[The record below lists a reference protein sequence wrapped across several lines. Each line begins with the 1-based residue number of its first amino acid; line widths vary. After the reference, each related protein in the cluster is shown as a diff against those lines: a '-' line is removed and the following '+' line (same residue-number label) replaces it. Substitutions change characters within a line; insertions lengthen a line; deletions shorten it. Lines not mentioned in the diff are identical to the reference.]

1 MDRITPLG
9 PRGQPDPN
17 DGRFKAAVALSADA
31 RQVDYAA
38 DGGLTCWDRTA
49 GEIAWQIPLET
60 RNSWALALSP
70 DGQRVAVGCPCPR
83 RQATFHF
90 HLAMKG

>member
-1 MDRITPLG
+1 MASVSPWG
-9 PRGQPDPN
+9 
-17 DGRFKAAVALSADA
+17 ALA
-31 RQVDYAA
+31 R
-38 DGGLTCWDRTA
+38 A
-49 GEIAWQIPLET
+49 GKQRRQMANAWQIPLET